1 MIFRNHPISG
11 TQLPPSSSIIDDI
24 NTMHKSGSAS
34 LAFHYFDFRDTKN
47 NELCGFLSSLLFQ
60 LCNQSDSYYNA
71 LSSLYSTHQNGTQS
85 ADDDALLE
93 CLQDMLSSANQA
105 PVYLILDALDECP
118 NALDTVS
125 PREEVLIF
133 VDNLVNL
140 HLPNLRICLTS
151 RPEVDIQDVLEPLGF
166 HSISIDDEEGQKQDI
181 LDYVR
186 SFVLSDLRMRKWKE
200 EDKELVID
208 VLSQKADGM

>member
-1 MIFRNHPISG
+1 MQKP
-11 TQLPPSSSIIDDI
+11 
-24 NTMHKSGSAS
+24 GSAS

-47 NELCGFLSSLLFQ
+47 NELRGFLSSLLFQ
-60 LCNQSDSYYNA
+60 LCNQSDSYCNA
-71 LSSLYSTHQNGTQS
+71 VSSLYSTHQDGTQS

-93 CLQDMLSSANQA
+93 CLQDMLSSANRA

-133 VDNLVNL
+133 VENLVNL
-140 HLPNLRICLTS
+140 QIPNLRICLTS

-166 HSISIDDEEGQKQDI
+166 HSVSIDNEEGQKQDI